1 MIIINNKF
9 FFNKNQIK
17 YIPLLNTTYNLNKI
31 KNNKNNLTNL
41 NNKNNLTNLNNKNNL
56 TNLNNKNNLTNLNNI
71 DLNISLFNDY
81 ELNIFY
87 EFINYINKI
96 KLKHNLENL
105 NEKEIKLLKNYLIE
119 KKKNKNYFND
129 LIILIKLI
137 NFFKMDLFFNELKI
151 IFIKNFFSLSEN
163 SIQFNLIN

>member
-1 MIIINNKF
+1 MITINNKF
-9 FFNKNQIK
+9 IFNKNQIK

-31 KNNKNNLTNL
+31 KNNKNNLSNL
-41 NNKNNLTNLNNKNNL
+41 DNKNNLTNLD
-56 TNLNNKNNLTNLNNI
+56 NI

-87 EFINYINKI
+87 EFINYIYKI
-96 KLKHNLENL
+96 KFKNNLESL

-119 KKKNKNYFND
+119 KKYNKNYFND

-137 NFFKMDLFFNELKI
+137 DFFKMDLFFNELKI
-151 IFIKNFFSLSEN
+151 FFIKNFFSLSEN
-163 SIQFNLIN
+163 SIQLN

>member
-31 KNNKNNLTNL
+31 KNNLDNLDNL
-41 NNKNNLTNLNNKNNL
+41 
-56 TNLNNKNNLTNLNNI
+56 

-96 KLKHNLENL
+96 KLKNNLESL
-105 NEKEIKLLKNYLIE
+105 NEKEIKLIKNYLI
-119 KKKNKNYFND
+119 KKKNNKNYFND

-151 IFIKNFFSLSEN
+151 YFIKNFFSLSEN
-163 SIQFNLIN
+163 FI

>member
-41 NNKNNLTNLNNKNNL
+41 D
-56 TNLNNKNNLTNLNNI
+56 NI

-96 KLKHNLENL
+96 KLKNNLESL
-105 NEKEIKLLKNYLIE
+105 NEKEIKLIKNYLI
-119 KKKNKNYFND
+119 KKKNNKNYFND

-151 IFIKNFFSLSEN
+151 YFIKNFFSLSEN
-163 SIQFNLIN
+163 SIQFN

>member
-41 NNKNNLTNLNNKNNL
+41 D
-56 TNLNNKNNLTNLNNI
+56 NI

-96 KLKHNLENL
+96 KLKNNLESL

-119 KKKNKNYFND
+119 KKNNKNYFND

-151 IFIKNFFSLSEN
+151 FFIKNFFSLSEN
-163 SIQFNLIN
+163 SIQFN

>member
-9 FFNKNQIK
+9 IFNKNQIK

-41 NNKNNLTNLNNKNNL
+41 D
-56 TNLNNKNNLTNLNNI
+56 NI

-96 KLKHNLENL
+96 KLKNNLESL

-119 KKKNKNYFND
+119 KKNNKNYFND

-151 IFIKNFFSLSEN
+151 FFIKNFFSLSEN
-163 SIQFNLIN
+163 SIQFN

>member
-41 NNKNNLTNLNNKNNL
+41 D
-56 TNLNNKNNLTNLNNI
+56 NI

-96 KLKHNLENL
+96 KLKNNLESL

-119 KKKNKNYFND
+119 KKNNKNYFND

-151 IFIKNFFSLSEN
+151 FFIKNFFSLSEN
-163 SIQFNLIN
+163 SIKFY

>member
-31 KNNKNNLTNL
+31 KNNKNNLINL
-41 NNKNNLTNLNNKNNL
+41 DNKNNLINLDNKNNLTNLD
-56 TNLNNKNNLTNLNNI
+56 NI

-96 KLKHNLENL
+96 KLKNNLENL

-119 KKKNKNYFND
+119 KKNNRNKYN
-129 LIILIKLI
+129 
-137 NFFKMDLFFNELKI
+137 NFIRII
-151 IFIKNFFSLSEN
+151 IFNNFRSM
-163 SIQFNLIN
+163 I

>member
-31 KNNKNNLTNL
+31 KNNLNNLDNL
-41 NNKNNLTNLNNKNNL
+41 
-56 TNLNNKNNLTNLNNI
+56 

-96 KLKHNLENL
+96 KFKNNLESL
-105 NEKEIKLLKNYLIE
+105 NEKEIK
-119 KKKNKNYFND
+119 
-129 LIILIKLI
+129 
-137 NFFKMDLFFNELKI
+137 
-151 IFIKNFFSLSEN
+151 
-163 SIQFNLIN
+163 

>member
-31 KNNKNNLTNL
+31 KNNLNNL
-41 NNKNNLTNLNNKNNL
+41 
-56 TNLNNKNNLTNLNNI
+56 

-96 KLKHNLENL
+96 KLKNNLESL
-105 NEKEIKLLKNYLIE
+105 NEKEIKLIKNYLI
-119 KKKNKNYFND
+119 KKKNNKNYFND

-151 IFIKNFFSLSEN
+151 YFIKNFFSLSEN
-163 SIQFNLIN
+163 SIQFN

>member
-31 KNNKNNLTNL
+31 KNNKNN
-41 NNKNNLTNLNNKNNL
+41 KNNLTNLD
-56 TNLNNKNNLTNLNNI
+56 NI

-96 KLKHNLENL
+96 KLKNNLESL

-119 KKKNKNYFND
+119 KKNNKNYFND

-151 IFIKNFFSLSEN
+151 FFIKNFFSLSEN
-163 SIQFNLIN
+163 SIQFN

>member
-31 KNNKNNLTNL
+31 KNNLDNLDNL
-41 NNKNNLTNLNNKNNL
+41 
-56 TNLNNKNNLTNLNNI
+56 

-96 KLKHNLENL
+96 KLKNNLESL
-105 NEKEIKLLKNYLIE
+105 NEKEIKLIKNYLI
-119 KKKNKNYFND
+119 KKKNNKNYFND

-151 IFIKNFFSLSEN
+151 YFIKNFFSLSEN
-163 SIQFNLIN
+163 SIQFN

>member
-1 MIIINNKF
+1 MITINNKF
-9 FFNKNQIK
+9 IFNKNQIK

-41 NNKNNLTNLNNKNNL
+41 DNKNNLTNLD
-56 TNLNNKNNLTNLNNI
+56 NI

-87 EFINYINKI
+87 EFINYIYKI
-96 KLKHNLENL
+96 KLKNNLESL

-119 KKKNKNYFND
+119 KKYNKNYFND

-137 NFFKMDLFFNELKI
+137 DFFKMDLFFNELKI
-151 IFIKNFFSLSEN
+151 FFIKNFFSLSEN
-163 SIQFNLIN
+163 SIQLN

>member
-31 KNNKNNLTNL
+31 KNNLDNLDNL
-41 NNKNNLTNLNNKNNL
+41 
-56 TNLNNKNNLTNLNNI
+56 

-96 KLKHNLENL
+96 KLKNNLESL
-105 NEKEIKLLKNYLIE
+105 NEKEIKLIKNYLI
-119 KKKNKNYFND
+119 KKKNNKNYFND

-151 IFIKNFFSLSEN
+151 FFIKNFFSLSEN
-163 SIQFNLIN
+163 SIQFN

>member
-1 MIIINNKF
+1 MITINNKF
-9 FFNKNQIK
+9 IFNKNQIK

-31 KNNKNNLTNL
+31 KNNKNNLTHL
-41 NNKNNLTNLNNKNNL
+41 NNKNNLTHLD
-56 TNLNNKNNLTNLNNI
+56 NI

-87 EFINYINKI
+87 EFINYIYKI
-96 KLKHNLENL
+96 KLKNNLESL

-119 KKKNKNYFND
+119 KKNNKNYFNN

-151 IFIKNFFSLSEN
+151 FFIKNFFSLSEN
-163 SIQFNLIN
+163 SIQLN

>member
-1 MIIINNKF
+1 MITINNKF
-9 FFNKNQIK
+9 IFNKNQIK

-41 NNKNNLTNLNNKNNL
+41 D
-56 TNLNNKNNLTNLNNI
+56 NI

-96 KLKHNLENL
+96 KLKNNLESL

-119 KKKNKNYFND
+119 KKYNKNYFND

-137 NFFKMDLFFNELKI
+137 DFFKMDLFFNELKI
-151 IFIKNFFSLSEN
+151 FFIKNFFSLSEN
-163 SIQFNLIN
+163 SIQLN

>member
-41 NNKNNLTNLNNKNNL
+41 NN
-56 TNLNNKNNLTNLNNI
+56 I

-96 KLKHNLENL
+96 KLKNNLENL

-119 KKKNKNYFND
+119 KKNNKNYFND

-151 IFIKNFFSLSEN
+151 FFIKNFFSLSEN
-163 SIQFNLIN
+163 SIQLN

>member
-119 KKKNKNYFND
+119 KKKIK
-129 LIILIKLI
+129 IILMI
-137 NFFKMDLFFNELKI
+137 
-151 IFIKNFFSLSEN
+151 
-163 SIQFNLIN
+163 